1 MKEKERPTGSE
12 RIVLSTVLRNM
23 PIARADVTK
32 LTKLSQQSVHRIVE
46 NLVDRKLLR
55 LDEPHISGR
64 GKPSPRIRIE
74 TEKYISIG
82 ISIGTEEAKVCAMDL
97 SGHPL
102 HQDILK
108 VHLSF
113 STLSHP

>member
-12 RIVLSTVLRNM
+12 RVVLSTVLRNM

-74 TEKYISIG
+74 TEKYISF
-82 ISIGTEEAKVCAMDL
+82 
-97 SGHPL
+97 PL
-102 HQDILK
+102 EPKKLK
-108 VHLSF
+108 YALWIFQVTPF
-113 STLSHP
+113 IKTF